1 LTDTVLAVVS
11 HYMKYKSD
19 MIVVWSYFS
28 KRWGFVSAL
37 VIIVSFMSCMLIT
50 NVPTSLCYSS
60 TMDNIED

>member
-1 LTDTVLAVVS
+1 
-11 HYMKYKSD
+11 MKYKSD